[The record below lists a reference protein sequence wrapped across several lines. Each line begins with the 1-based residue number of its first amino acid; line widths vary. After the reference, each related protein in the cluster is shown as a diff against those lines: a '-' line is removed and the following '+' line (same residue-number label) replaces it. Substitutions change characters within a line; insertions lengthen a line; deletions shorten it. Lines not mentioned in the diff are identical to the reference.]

1 MARFRTAVLAAAV
14 LVLEGAALVVIAV
27 LELFALGEGGAS
39 STASGLALIALTLV
53 GAAGLI
59 AFAVGTLRH
68 ASWARSGGIVLQVLQ
83 IALALAA
90 LSSIR
95 PVPWLFVLVLGLAG
109 AVGLVALIATVRREG
124 AADPRLHRRE
134 DGTDESS
141 GD

>member
-1 MARFRTAVLAAAV
+1 MSRFRPAVLAAAV
-14 LVLEGAALVVIAV
+14 LALEGVALAVIAV

-68 ASWARSGGIVLQVLQ
+68 ASWARSGGIVLQVLS

-124 AADPRLHRRE
+124 ADDPRLHRRGDE
-134 DGTDESS
+134 PDESEE
-141 GD
+141 D

>member
-1 MARFRTAVLAAAV
+1 MSRFRPAVLAAAV
-14 LVLEGAALVVIAV
+14 LALEGAALIVIAV
-27 LELFALGEGGAS
+27 LELFALGEGDAS

-68 ASWARSGGIVLQVLQ
+68 ASWARSGGIVLQVLA

-109 AVGLVALIATVRREG
+109 AVGLVALIVTVRREG
-124 AADPRLHRRE
+124 ADDPRLHRRE
-134 DGTDESS
+134 DGTGESE
-141 GD
+141 DA